1 MEIQKREELIE
12 LYDLYYELLTD
23 KQKDYFEEY
32 YFMDLSITEIALN
45 HEISRNGVHDQL
57 KRACNILY
65 EYESKLKLHQK
76 IKEIKKLNLDEEAL
90 SKVLNIF
97 EGTDE

>member
-57 KRACNILY
+57 KRVCNILY
-65 EYESKLKLHQK
+65 EYELKLKLNQK
-76 IKEIKKLNLDEEAL
+76 LKEIKKLNLDEEIL

>member
-1 MEIQKREELIE
+1 MEIQKREELIK

-57 KRACNILY
+57 KRVCNILY
-65 EYESKLKLHQK
+65 EYESKLKFNQK
-76 IKEIKKLNLDEEAL
+76 IKEIKKLNLDDDTL
-90 SKVLNIF
+90 SKVLNII